1 MNTANKTQVIL
12 MIIMSSLLLTACGGG
27 GGDSSTGSSAPVVPT
42 PPPTPAPTTPPVAVI
57 TEPLKLSQDN
67 YIDYSVLFNKSL
79 HDEAQNIRSAYHQ
92 PSNDTNRLAQLLW
105 LSPPAAKNIHSQLL
119 STMASTAGT
128 SSCSQ
133 GGSMIRTLNDSNS
146 DGIISAVGEYQDIS
160 FNNCNNGN
168 IVANG
173 SMRYTIAATNN
184 PGTISP
190 TTMELTLSYSNLT
203 AKQSDIT
210 DSVNGSKKISIDT
223 TNGLSLNNQI
233 PNELTTQAQSST
245 ASTKT
250 TQSNSYQT
258 HYTENGIEWQIR
270 LAGAMSLILDQKKEA
285 TVNFTTNVPL
295 TGSMS
300 NGSYSAPRTGN
311 YLTQWNNQTL
321 NTSSNADGLITTQA
335 DLDTNGSY
343 ELSYS
348 RNWDT
353 LTIPNN

>member
-1 MNTANKTQVIL
+1 
-12 MIIMSSLLLTACGGG
+12 
-27 GGDSSTGSSAPVVPT
+27 
-42 PPPTPAPTTPPVAVI
+42 
-57 TEPLKLSQDN
+57 
-67 YIDYSVLFNKSL
+67 
-79 HDEAQNIRSAYHQ
+79 
-92 PSNDTNRLAQLLW
+92 
-105 LSPPAAKNIHSQLL
+105 
-119 STMASTAGT
+119 MASTAGT

-146 DGIISAVGEYQDIS
+146 DGMISAVGEYQDIS

-168 IVANG
+168 IIANG

-203 AKQSDIT
+203 AKQSDMI

-223 TNGLSLNNQI
+223 ISGLNISNQI
-233 PNELTTQAQSST
+233 PNELITKTQSST
-245 ASTKT
+245 ASIKT
-250 TQSNSYQT
+250 AQSNSYQT
-258 HYTENGIEWQIR
+258 HYTENGTDWQLN
-270 LAGAMSLILDQKKEA
+270 LAGIMNISVDQKEA
-285 TVNFTTNVPL
+285 TVNFTTNTPL

-311 YLTQWNNQTL
+311 YLTQWNKQTL

-353 LTIPNN
+353 LTIPNK